1 MKVSRPV
8 AVTMSG
14 SGVYFAESEH
24 AQDFEMPPRADPYHK
39 LLYVLRGRVSYREQ
53 GREAERVRA
62 GMLVWVPARVRHA
75 LVDEV
80 PSTLLLLCVSERLVR
95 SEGELAAEFGRRRRL
110 AQRAIVVGTAGRG
123 VFERL
128 WRTALL
134 ETAHVR
140 PAGEAAR
147 RALALQVLVQLARQP
162 PADVGEDAAG
172 RVAAVQRTLEESFH
186 ESWTLDTAAERAG
199 MSRRHFSAHF
209 RSATGRTFWEHLTE
223 VRLAHA
229 ARLLAGGAHSIAG
242 VVFACGFGDV
252 SQFYRLFR
260 GRFGKP
266 PGEFRSRAG
275 ARAAAISR
283 NT

>member
-1 MKVSRPV
+1 
-8 AVTMSG
+8 
-14 SGVYFAESEH
+14 VYFAESEH

-53 GREAERVRA
+53 GREAETVRA

-80 PSTLLLLCVSERLVR
+80 PSTLLLLCASERFLR
-95 SEGELAAEFGRRRRL
+95 GEADLAAEVGRRRGL
-110 AQRAIVVGTAGRG
+110 ARRAIAVGTAARG
-123 VFERL
+123 GFEKL

-134 ETAHVR
+134 ETAHPR
-140 PAGEAAR
+140 AAGDAAR
-147 RALALQVLVQLARQP
+147 RALALQVWVQVARLP
-162 PADVGEDAAG
+162 ELDGDDDAAA
-172 RVAAVQRTLEESFH
+172 RVAAVGRALEESFH
-186 ESWTLDTAAERAG
+186 ETWTLDAAAERAG

-209 RSATGRTFWEHLTE
+209 RAATGRTFWEHLTE

-229 ARLLAGGAHSIAG
+229 AKLLAGGAPSIAG
-242 VVFACGFGDV
+242 VLFACGFGDV